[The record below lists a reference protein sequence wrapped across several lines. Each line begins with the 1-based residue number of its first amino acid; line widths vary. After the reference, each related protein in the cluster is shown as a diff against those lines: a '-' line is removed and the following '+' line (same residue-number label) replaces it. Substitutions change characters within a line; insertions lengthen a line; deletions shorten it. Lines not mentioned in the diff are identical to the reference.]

1 MLGQA
6 ITIQK
11 LNPTDKTL
19 INQIAQWYLS
29 EWAIPIDTTIHRLTN
44 VSNDDV
50 LFQLVL
56 SKNNIPVA
64 TGGLYNKVGL
74 LKEHE
79 RFQKF
84 KPWVALL
91 YTDTN
96 NRNQGI
102 GQLLL
107 NKIEDAAKE
116 TGLKKIYL
124 FTFTAE
130 SLYIRADWKDM
141 ERVNYRGHDTVV
153 MEKYI

>member
-1 MLGQA
+1 MSE
-6 ITIQK
+6 ITIQN

-19 INQIAQWYLS
+19 ISQIAKWYLS
-29 EWAIPIDTTIHRLTN
+29 EWAIPIDTTVHRLSN
-44 VSNDDV
+44 PSNDDV

-56 SKNNIPVA
+56 SKNNKPVV

-74 LKEHE
+74 LKAHE

-91 YTDTN
+91 YTSIN
-96 NRNQGI
+96 NRNQGL

-107 NKIEDAAKE
+107 NKIEETAKE
-116 TGLKKIYL
+116 TGLKNIYL

-130 SLYIRADWKDM
+130 SLYKRAGWKEM

-153 MEKYI
+153 MEKLL

>member
-1 MLGQA
+1 MTPE
-6 ITIQK
+6 IHIQK
-11 LNPTDKTL
+11 LDPTNKDL
-19 INQIAQWYLS
+19 IDRIANWYFE
-29 EWAIPIDTTIHRLTN
+29 EWAIPTDTTIKRLTTQ
-44 VSNDDV
+44 SNDDV
-50 LFQLVL
+50 LLQLVL
-56 SKNNIPVA
+56 SKNSIPVA

-91 YTDTN
+91 YTDAK
-96 NRNQGI
+96 NRNQGL

-107 NKIEDAAKE
+107 NKIEEVAKE

-130 SLYIRADWKDM
+130 SLYIRAGWEEI
-141 ERVNYRGHDTVV
+141 ERVNYKGHNTVV
-153 MEKYI
+153 MEKEIS

>member
-1 MLGQA
+1 MSA
-6 ITIQK
+6 ITTQK
-11 LNPTDKTL
+11 LNPTNKRL

-29 EWAIPIDTTIHRLTN
+29 EWAIPIDITIHRLSN
-44 VSNDDV
+44 PSNDDV

-56 SKNNIPVA
+56 SKNNMPVA

-96 NRNQGI
+96 NRNQGL

-107 NKIEDAAKE
+107 NKIEEATKE

-130 SLYIRADWKDM
+130 SLYVKAGWKEM
-141 ERVNYRGHDTVV
+141 ERLNYREHNTVV
-153 MEKYI
+153 MEKDI

>member
-1 MLGQA
+1 MMSE

-11 LNPTDKTL
+11 LSPTDKIL

-29 EWAIPIDTTIHRLTN
+29 EWAIPIDITIHRLSN
-44 VSNDDV
+44 PSNDDV
-50 LFQLVL
+50 LLQLVL
-56 SKNNIPVA
+56 SKNNIPAA

-91 YTDTN
+91 YTNTN
-96 NRNQGI
+96 NRNQGL
-102 GQLLL
+102 GHLLL
-107 NKIEDAAKE
+107 NKIEEEAKK
-116 TGLKKIYL
+116 TGLKNIYL

-130 SLYIRADWKDM
+130 NLYKRAGWKEM
-141 ERVNYRGHDTVV
+141 ERVNYRGNDTVV
-153 MEKYI
+153 MKKFL